1 MKITKRT
8 RIALIVLIAMLL
20 GIIAFIKTNDRNNQ
34 EVTETLAN
42 TKPANKIE
50 KAQIIKED
58 SDKIL
63 ALAVDSIQ
71 EGPIA
76 SNLVDT
82 VIAIAALKA
91 LQMNSLLLKT
101 YVLKLLVLVQECSL
115 LSK

>member
-1 MKITKRT
+1 MPMKITKRT

-42 TKPANKIE
+42 TKPVNNIE

-71 EGPIA
+71 EKIY
-76 SNLVDT
+76 
-82 VIAIAALKA
+82 I
-91 LQMNSLLLKT
+91 
-101 YVLKLLVLVQECSL
+101 
-115 LSK
+115 